1 MRADDREREDAV
13 ASLRKH
19 YVSGRIGLH
28 EFSDRVDLAL
38 RARSRAEVGVALRE
52 LPLVWEDLPL
62 AVRTGARKTVR
73 GARRLAL
80 LFVVT
85 WLWIAM
91 SIVVAFAFGVAT
103 VAGEPSGYGLLA
115 FPGVWVL
122 ATFGLWRFWRH
133 RAARA

>member
-1 MRADDREREDAV
+1 
-13 ASLRKH
+13 
-19 YVSGRIGLH
+19 
-28 EFSDRVDLAL
+28 
-38 RARSRAEVGVALRE
+38 VALRE